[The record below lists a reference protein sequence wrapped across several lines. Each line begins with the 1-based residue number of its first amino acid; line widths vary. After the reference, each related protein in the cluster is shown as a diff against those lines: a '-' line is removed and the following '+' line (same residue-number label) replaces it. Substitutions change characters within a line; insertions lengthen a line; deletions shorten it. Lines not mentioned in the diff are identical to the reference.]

1 MTSTDIEPYRFRK
14 RLLTLAGVCGIA
26 SVIIAVTAIML
37 AVSYAPSFDM
47 TQNWISDLTGT
58 SHAYF
63 LNVSRP
69 IVNTVTTE
77 IIVRTGWIVA
87 GVLAIVFAIGLYYD
101 DSTPS
106 YRLGAIF
113 TGLGAAAFVGIGVFP
128 EPIVVPHLVA
138 TYTFFL
144 LAAVGSLLIA
154 GVLINTPDKRLG
166 AVILALGVIAL
177 IGTSLLS
184 YTRGVAE
191 GISTLGVGLEVI
203 LLSAKMLR
211 HASKVKP

>member
-144 LAAVGSLLIA
+144 WQ
-154 GVLINTPDKRLG
+154 PLG
-166 AVILALGVIAL
+166 ASLSLEYL
-177 IGTSLLS
+177 STHRTS
-184 YTRGVAE
+184 G
-191 GISTLGVGLEVI
+191 
-203 LLSAKMLR
+203 
-211 HASKVKP
+211 